1 MFRSNRGL
9 VLVSFWP
16 VALVAALAVVIA
28 QLNVSFPSAL
38 GQAGAL
44 ERLLYLCALLAMFIG
59 IGMRGKQM
67 RIRPAIKS
75 SAMWFGAFSVLIV
88 GYAYRDDIRPM
99 MDRVRGEVS
108 PTIAVA
114 RQEGEVSLKKA
125 WDGHFR
131 AVTKINGENVGMLI
145 DTGAS
150 LVLLTYEDAQVIGL
164 NPETLD
170 FSTPVITANGKARIA
185 RVTLDSVQ
193 VGSIGLFGVRAAV
206 AEEGKLHSS
215 LLGMSFLSRIQETTF
230 RRDTLVL
237 RN

>member
-1 MFRSNRGL
+1 MVG
-9 VLVSFWP
+9 FWP
-16 VALVAALAVVIA
+16 VALIAAVAVVIA
-28 QLNVSFPSAL
+28 QLNISFPSAL

-59 IGMRGKQM
+59 ISMRGKRM
-67 RIRPAIKS
+67 HLRPALKS
-75 SAMWFGAFSVLIV
+75 TALWFGAFCVLIV
-88 GYAYRDDIRPM
+88 GYAYRDDVRPLI
-99 MDRVRGEVS
+99 DRVRGEVS

-114 RQEGEVSLKKA
+114 RQEGEVMLKKA

-150 LVLLTYEDAQVIGL
+150 LVLLSYEDAQAIGL
-164 NPETLD
+164 KPETLE
-170 FSTPVITANGKARIA
+170 FSTPVITANGKAHVA
-185 RVTLDSVQ
+185 SVTLDSVQ
-193 VGSIGLFGVRAAV
+193 VGNIGLFGVRAAV
-206 AEEGKLHSS
+206 AEKGKLHSS

>member
-1 MFRSNRGL
+1 MVG
-9 VLVSFWP
+9 FWP
-16 VALVAALAVVIA
+16 VALIAAIAVVIA

-44 ERLLYLCALLAMFIG
+44 ERLLYLCALLAIFIG
-59 IGMRGKQM
+59 IGMRGKQL
-67 RIRPAIKS
+67 RLHPVLKS
-75 SAMWFGAFSVLIV
+75 TALWFCALSVVVV
-88 GYAYRDDIRPM
+88 GYAYRDNVQPFV
-99 MDRVRGEVS
+99 DRIRGEVS

-114 RQEGEVSLKKA
+114 RQEGEVTLKKA

-131 AVTKINGENVGMLI
+131 AVTKINGENVGMLV

-150 LVLLTYEDAQVIGL
+150 LVLLSYEDAQIIGIK
-164 NPETLD
+164 PETLD
-170 FSTPVITANGKARIA
+170 FSIPVITANGKAHIA
-185 RVTLDSVQ
+185 SVTLDSVQ
-193 VGSIGLFGVRAAV
+193 VGKIGLFGVRAAV
-206 AEEGKLHSS
+206 AEKGKLHSS